1 LPAPW
6 HALLTGELG
15 ALGYYFEPGPE
26 QRRPLVL
33 LHGVHA
39 AASAYDM
46 RPLFQRLR
54 GSRPL
59 IALDLPGFGSS
70 SREPRHYTPELFVKA
85 IERVLVDVVG
95 TNLPADVAAL
105 SLSAEF
111 AAKAA
116 QRSRELFHRLVLISP
131 TGLGSAGAKSPL
143 GRALPRLVG
152 TAKRAAAR
160 AVASGVTGRA
170 LFRLLA
176 TRPSIEY
183 FLSRQFAGG
192 VDPGFVAHALRTT
205 KQPGAENAALA
216 FVSGELFSRDAF
228 ETYAALRLPTLV
240 IYDEDPHTGFER
252 LRELLAKNPEVAA
265 ERVSP
270 SRGLPHFD
278 CPIRTARLIEH
289 FLDADAPEL
298 AQAAE

>member
-26 QRRPLVL
+26 HRRPLVL

-46 RPLFQRLR
+46 RPLFQNLR

-85 IERVLVDVVG
+85 IERALVDVVG

-131 TGLGSAGAKSPL
+131 TGLGRAGA
-143 GRALPRLVG
+143 RAPFGKVSKLVVPV
-152 TAKRAAAR
+152 KRAAAR
-160 AVASGVTGRA
+160 AVASGAPGRA

-228 ETYAALRLPTLV
+228 ETYAALRLPTMV

-252 LRELLAKNPEVAA
+252 LRELLSKNPEVAA

-289 FLDADAPEL
+289 FLDADAPGL
-298 AQAAE
+298 TQAAE